1 MLYDKDQIRLEKIAA
16 ERAAKQEK
24 IKAQLAEINR
34 EKRAAES
41 RLKAVSKHENWHS
54 RILALPMREV
64 DLTGEDGPAF
74 YYLKQLSAKEYFGSI
89 SAVAADEEK
98 RMLSP
103 NWNMQPWRRNHGQ
116 NWTRRGEAIHF
127 EKQKQKY
134 QDECLSFAQW
144 QAENPDKTGWRDKP
158 ATRLQYFL
166 MWRTAQRLN
175 IQTPVN
181 IKRGEAYDWLSE
193 RDANL
198 RFNDEARATAAVSDS
213 VKAGAPLGSHND

>member
-16 ERAAKQEK
+16 ERAAEQEK

-34 EKRAAES
+34 KKRAAES
-41 RLKAVSKHENWHS
+41 QLKAVSKHENWHS

-89 SAVAADEEK
+89 SAVAADEENRTIAVLEYAAVK
-98 RMLSP
+98 A
-103 NWNMQPWRRNHGQ
+103 NHAE
-116 NWTRRGEAIHF
+116 WTRRGEAIHY

-134 QDECLSFAQW
+134 QEECLSFAQW

-181 IKRGEAYDWLSE
+181 IKRGEAYDWLIE

-198 RFNDEARATAAVSDS
+198 RFNVGVAKPTAIDDATATSAP
-213 VKAGAPLGSHND
+213 AGNHND

>member
-98 RMLSP
+98 RTIAELEYAAVEA
-103 NWNMQPWRRNHGQ
+103 NHAE
-116 NWTRRGEAIHF
+116 WTRRGEAIHF